1 MKRSRYYPFWMLG
14 MAVIAG
20 VLMAF
25 AFINITGAPLPDSVI
40 RTLGIMEMTGVVTVV
55 YTTVKMKA
63 EVKNTYSNTKK
74 KKKK

>member
-14 MAVIAG
+14 MSVIAG

-63 EVKNTYSNTKK
+63 EVKNTYTNTKK

>member
-1 MKRSRYYPFWMLG
+1 MKKSRYYPLWMTG
-14 MAVIAG
+14 MSIIAG

-40 RTLGIMEMTGVVTVV
+40 RTLGLLEMVGIVTVV

-63 EVKNTYSNTKK
+63 EAKNSYTSTNKK
-74 KKKK
+74 KKK